1 LPKWKDLGE
10 TTIMKREKARA
21 RLGFAIGFVA
31 IAAVTSFAILVGGR
45 TPKGIRAEGRMP
57 KGTPQMFS
65 TYSDFQA
72 MSLEQLKTLQ
82 VKLTYVGAQLEP
94 ISTVAFTSSFN
105 TLELAKFV
113 PFRRPGIHYGNDN
126 SGVQTFAA
134 TPEELKAIID
144 NVGTLPNITAGG
156 VASDPFLSFALFNS
170 AGSDK
175 AFEAVLNQADAL
187 SLFDKLR
194 LALQNNKIGSRIVA
208 EMACPL
214 DLIGTGRPTD
224 VTTNVTIIIS
234 GTRLNRNTGRFV
246 STATVKNT
254 STTSILGPISLVLGF
269 QGNVSLFNSDGHT
282 CGITPVGQDFIN
294 LALPGGVLPANGSVQ
309 VVLEFNSPDKE
320 SIKPTTKVL
329 AGPGAR

>member
-1 LPKWKDLGE
+1 M
-10 TTIMKREKARA
+10 TMKREKTERT
-21 RLGFAIGFVA
+21 RLGFAISFVA
-31 IAAVTSFAILVGGR
+31 IAAVTSFAMLAGGR
-45 TPKGIRAEGRMP
+45 TPTTLVGGKTP
-57 KGTPQMFS
+57 KAPPQMFS
-65 TYSDFQA
+65 TYSDFQT

-105 TLELAKFV
+105 TLDLAKFV

-170 AGSDK
+170 AGGDK

-194 LALQNNKIGSRIVA
+194 LALQNNKIGSQKVA

-214 DLIGTGRPTD
+214 DLLGAARPTD
-224 VTTNVTIIIS
+224 VTASVAITIS

-246 STATVKNT
+246 STATVKNI
-254 STTSILGPISLVLGF
+254 SAAGIVGPISLVLGLK
-269 QGNVSLFNSDGHT
+269 GNVSLFNSDGHT
-282 CGITPVGQDFIN
+282 CGISPVGQDFIN
-294 LALPGGVLPANGSVQ
+294 LTLLGGALPVNGSVQ
-309 VVLEFNSPDKE
+309 VVLEFNNPDGE
-320 SIKPTTKVL
+320 SIKPTTKVF